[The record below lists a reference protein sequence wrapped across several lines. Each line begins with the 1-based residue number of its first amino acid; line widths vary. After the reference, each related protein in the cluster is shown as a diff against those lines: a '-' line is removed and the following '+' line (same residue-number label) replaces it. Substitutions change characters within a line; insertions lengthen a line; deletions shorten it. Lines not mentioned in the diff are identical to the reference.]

1 MDCPLIYELVDTRME
16 RELAIMFLTVRDI
29 RARCRF
35 VFKGLDGENVEI
47 GGLEIE
53 FQVRFRA
60 LIPLK
65 VIPVE

>member
-1 MDCPLIYELVDTRME
+1 ME

-35 VFKGLDGENVEI
+35 VFKGLDGENVEM

-53 FQVRFRA
+53 FQVRFRV
-60 LIPLK
+60 LILLK